1 MNIKEI
7 MDIASFAGEI
17 LLSSGAEIYR
27 VEDTITRIC
36 NCYGVDC
43 ECFVMPTGFSLTVR
57 NKNGDVLS
65 NVKRIKNRSVDL
77 HRVEMVN
84 TFSRKL
90 LNERASYKEAMEELN
105 RIKNMPYFSYSLQII
120 SSGFVA
126 LGFTKLF
133 GGNVF
138 DSLVAF
144 IISMGIFY
152 AKDKIQKYG
161 FFQFLEFF
169 ISGLIAG
176 VLSILIGKM
185 VPNVNIDK
193 VIIGSIMT
201 LVPGVAITNGIK
213 DALYGDFISSFSRLI
228 EASFIAIAIGLGVGV
243 SLIIQLSWV

>member
-1 MNIKEI
+1 MNIKEV
-7 MDIASFAGEI
+7 MDIASFSGEI

-36 NCYGVDC
+36 NTYGVHC

-65 NVKRIKNRSVDL
+65 NVKRIRQRSVDL

-84 TFSRKL
+84 TFSRRL

-105 RIKNMPYFSYSLQII
+105 RIKNMPYFSYNLQII

-126 LGFTKLF
+126 FGFAKLF
-133 GGNVF
+133 GGSF
-138 DSLVAF
+138 LDSLVAF
-144 IISMGIFY
+144 VISMFIFY
-152 AKDKIQKYG
+152 IKDNIQKYG

-169 ISGLIAG
+169 LSGLMAG
-176 VLSILIGKM
+176 VLSIVVAKLIHYI
-185 VPNVNIDK
+185 NVDK
-193 VIIGSIMT
+193 VIIGAIMT

-213 DALYGDFISSFSRLI
+213 DALYGDFISSFARLI

-243 SLIIQLSWV
+243 SLILQLSWV